1 MASNTTQLFELFL
14 TETTFI
20 WFQLFSHFVGAIVF
34 GNKKFH
40 DSIFIHGLVQGLKAF
55 FKIRVIY
62 QRVLSSKLLEERAY
76 RVKLVSLELIH
87 FGVIARLFR
96 QIGGHSM

>member
-40 DSIFIHGLVQGLKAF
+40 DSIFIHGLVQGLEAF

-62 QRVLSSKLLEERAY
+62 ESVLPSG
-76 RVKLVSLELIH
+76 SLEKSAYLEPIKKE
-87 FGVIARLFR
+87 FILMFSF
-96 QIGGHSM
+96 QSL